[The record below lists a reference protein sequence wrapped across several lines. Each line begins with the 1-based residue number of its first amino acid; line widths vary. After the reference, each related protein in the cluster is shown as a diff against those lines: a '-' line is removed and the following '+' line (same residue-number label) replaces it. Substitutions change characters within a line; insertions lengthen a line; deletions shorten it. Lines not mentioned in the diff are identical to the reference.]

1 MRESELVKM
10 SVRLSEWMSED
21 EFKIK
26 WMDKWKVSEYME
38 VKETN

>member
-1 MRESELVKM
+1 MSVRLNEWMRESELVKM

-26 WMDKWKVSEYME
+26 
-38 VKETN
+38 